1 MLVMLMAD
9 VSDFVVGSG
18 GCVHLDGISA
28 RMLHVTWHA
37 LFQISNAL
45 WSYEVQWG
53 VQ

>member
-1 MLVMLMAD
+1 MLVMMMVD

-28 RMLHVTWHA
+28 RVRMLHVTWHA

-45 WSYEVQWG
+45 WS
-53 VQ
+53 